1 MTSSNIQQI
10 LSEAALAPTGEIIKE
25 EVVVTKEVSVDNLI
39 FGMVELASYL
49 YHLNTQANLLSLN
62 LESPNS
68 LSMSE
73 FLKEQYK
80 RHLCDF
86 NLMAEKV
93 RSMDYLLPMCEKG
106 LMGAYKNFKN
116 VKSYDSRDSLV
127 TYVRNLEDC
136 GFKAKDLYDTAR
148 EVGAPDVEASLAEIT
163 GNLFGAAGKI
173 KATLR

>member
-1 MTSSNIQQI
+1 MLTG
-10 LSEAALAPTGEIIKE
+10 AAVAPTGEIVKE
-25 EVVVTKEVSVDNLI
+25 EVIITKEVSVDNLI

-49 YHLNTQANLLSLN
+49 YHLNIQANLLSLN
-62 LESPNS
+62 LEGANS
-68 LSMSE
+68 LGMSE
-73 FLKEQYK
+73 FLEEQYK

-86 NLMAEKV
+86 NHIAEKV

-116 VKSYDSRDSLV
+116 VKSYESRDSLV

-136 GFKAKDLYDTAR
+136 GFKAKDLYDVAR
-148 EVGAPDVEASLAEIT
+148 EVGAPDIEACLAEVI
-163 GNLFGAAGKI
+163 GNLFQYAGKI

>member
-136 GFKAKDLYDTAR
+136 GFKAKDLYDTAK
-148 EVGAPDVEASLAEIT
+148 EVGAPDIEASLAEII

>member
-49 YHLNTQANLLSLN
+49 CHLNTQANLLSLN

-116 VKSYDSRDSLV
+116 VRIYDALDSLV

-136 GFKAKDLYDTAR
+136 GFKAKDLYDTAK
-148 EVGAPDVEASLAEIT
+148 EVGAPDVEASMAEII

>member
-86 NLMAEKV
+86 NFMAEKV

-136 GFKAKDLYDTAR
+136 GFKAKDLYDTAK
-148 EVGAPDVEASLAEIT
+148 EVGAPDVEASMAAII

>member
-10 LSEAALAPTGEIIKE
+10 LTEAALAPTGEIIKE

-136 GFKAKDLYDTAR
+136 GFKAKDLYDTAK

>member
-25 EVVVTKEVSVDNLI
+25 EVVLTKEVSVDNLI

-86 NLMAEKV
+86 NLMAEEA

-136 GFKAKDLYDTAR
+136 GFKAKDLYDTAK
-148 EVGAPDVEASLAEIT
+148 EVGAPDVEASMAAII

>member
-1 MTSSNIQQI
+1 MNSSDIQQV
-10 LSEAALAPTGEIIKE
+10 LTGAALAPTGEVVKE
-25 EVVVTKEVSVDNLI
+25 EIIVTKEVSVDNLI

-136 GFKAKDLYDTAR
+136 GFKAKDLYDTAK
-148 EVGAPDVEASLAEIT
+148 EVGAPDVEASMAEII

>member
-1 MTSSNIQQI
+1 MTSSTIQQI
-10 LSEAALAPTGEIIKE
+10 LSEVALVPTGEIIKE

-136 GFKAKDLYDTAR
+136 GFKAKDLYDTAK
-148 EVGAPDVEASLAEIT
+148 EVGAPDVEASMAEII

>member
-49 YHLNTQANLLSLN
+49 YHLNTQSNLLSLN

-80 RHLCDF
+80 QHLCDF
-86 NLMAEKV
+86 NRMAEKV

-106 LMGAYKNFKN
+106 LMGAYKNFKS

>member
-25 EVVVTKEVSVDNLI
+25 EVVLTKEVSVDNLI

-136 GFKAKDLYDTAR
+136 GFKAKDLYDTAK
-148 EVGAPDVEASLAEIT
+148 EVGAPDIEASLAEII

>member
-1 MTSSNIQQI
+1 M
-10 LSEAALAPTGEIIKE
+10 APTGEVVKE
-25 EVVVTKEVSVDNLI
+25 EVIITKEVSVDNLI

-49 YHLNTQANLLSLN
+49 YQLNIQANLLSLN
-62 LESPNS
+62 LEGSNS
-68 LSMSE
+68 LGMSE
-73 FLKEQYK
+73 YLEDQYK

-86 NLMAEKV
+86 NSMAEKV

-106 LMGAYKNFKN
+106 LMAAFKNFKN
-116 VKSYDSRDSLV
+116 VKSYDARESLV

-148 EVGAPDVEASLAEIT
+148 EVGAPDVEMAMASII
-163 GNLFGAAGKI
+163 GNLFGTAGKI

>member
-10 LSEAALAPTGEIIKE
+10 LSEATLAPTGEVIKE
-25 EVVVTKEVSVDNLI
+25 EVIVTKEVSVDNLI

-49 YHLNTQANLLSLN
+49 YHLNIQANLLSLN
-62 LESPNS
+62 LEGANS
-68 LSMSE
+68 LGMSE
-73 FLKEQYK
+73 YLEDQYK

-86 NLMAEKV
+86 NHIAEKV

-106 LMGAYKNFKN
+106 LMGAYKTFKS
-116 VKSYDSRDSLV
+116 VKSYESRDSLV

-136 GFKAKDLYDTAR
+136 GFKAKDLYDAAR
-148 EVGAPDVEASLAEIT
+148 EVGAPDVETCIADVV
-163 GNLFGAAGKI
+163 GNLFAAAGKI

>member
-10 LSEAALAPTGEIIKE
+10 LTGAAMAPTGEVVKE
-25 EVVVTKEVSVDNLI
+25 EVIITKEVSVDNLI

-136 GFKAKDLYDTAR
+136 GFKAKDLYDTAK
-148 EVGAPDVEASLAEIT
+148 EVGAPDVEASMAAII

>member
-68 LSMSE
+68 ISMSE

-136 GFKAKDLYDTAR
+136 GFKAKDLYDTAK
-148 EVGAPDVEASLAEIT
+148 EVGAPDIEASMAEII

>member
-136 GFKAKDLYDTAR
+136 GFKAKDLYDTAK
-148 EVGAPDVEASLAEIT
+148 EVGAPDIETSLAEII

>member
-10 LSEAALAPTGEIIKE
+10 FSEAALAPTGEVIVE
-25 EVVVTKEVSVDNLI
+25 EVIASKEVSVDNLVY
-39 FGMVELASYL
+39 GMVELASYL

-68 LSMSE
+68 LEMSE
-73 FLKEQYK
+73 FLKDQYK

-86 NLMAEKV
+86 NSMAEKV

-106 LMGAYKNFKN
+106 LMGAFKSFKN
-116 VKSYDSRDSLV
+116 VKSYESRESLV

-136 GFKAKDLYDTAR
+136 GFKAKELYDTAR
-148 EVGAPDVEASLAEIT
+148 EVGAPDVEMAIAEII
-163 GNLFGAAGKI
+163 GNLFGSAGKI

>member
-10 LSEAALAPTGEIIKE
+10 LTGAAMAPTGEVIKE
-25 EVVVTKEVSVDNLI
+25 EVIVTKEVSVDNLI

-49 YHLNTQANLLSLN
+49 YHLNIQANLLSLN
-62 LESPNS
+62 LEGANS
-68 LSMSE
+68 LGMSE
-73 FLKEQYK
+73 YLKDQYK

-86 NLMAEKV
+86 NSMAEKV

-106 LMGAYKNFKN
+106 LMGAFKNFKN
-116 VKSYDSRDSLV
+116 VKSYDARESLV

-148 EVGAPDVEASLAEIT
+148 EVGAPDVEMAMASII
-163 GNLFGAAGKI
+163 GNLFGTAGKI

>member
-93 RSMDYLLPMCEKG
+93 RSMDYLLPRGEKG

-136 GFKAKDLYDTAR
+136 GFKAKDLYDTAK
-148 EVGAPDVEASLAEIT
+148 EVGAPDVEASMAEII

>member
-25 EVVVTKEVSVDNLI
+25 EVIVTKEVSVDNLI

-49 YHLNTQANLLSLN
+49 YHLNIQANLISLN
-62 LESPNS
+62 IEGANS
-68 LSMSE
+68 LEMSK

-86 NLMAEKV
+86 NSMAEKV

-106 LMGAYKNFKN
+106 LMGAFKSFKN
-116 VKSYDSRDSLV
+116 VKSYESRASLV
-127 TYVRNLEDC
+127 TYVKNLEDC
-136 GFKAKDLYDTAR
+136 GFKAKALYDTAR
-148 EVGAPDVEASLAEIT
+148 EVGAPDIEMAMAEVI
-163 GNLFGAAGKI
+163 GNLFEAAGKI

>member
-39 FGMVELASYL
+39 YGMVELASYL

-136 GFKAKDLYDTAR
+136 GFKAKDLYDTAK
-148 EVGAPDVEASLAEIT
+148 EVGAPDIEASLAEII